1 MSEILETVKEGVIR
15 TLTFVICVPIA
26 LIAVIAAGVLHT
38 SVAILEVVDPLDA
51 EYEEMEETSE

>member
-1 MSEILETVKEGVIR
+1 MSEIFETIKEGMIR
-15 TLTFVICVPIA
+15 TVTFIVCVPVA

-38 SVAILEVVDPLDA
+38 SVAILEAVDTLDA

>member
-15 TLTFVICVPIA
+15 TLTFVVCTPIV
-26 LIAVIAAGVLHT
+26 LIAVIAAAVLHT
-38 SVAILEVVDPLDA
+38 SVAILETVDSLDT